1 MMSEYGKREYSGSYD
16 DEEIS
21 LSELFGHIFNH
32 FKLVLVITLIFTLA
46 GVCYAVLKPEEYK
59 VYAVVKIQEPYG
71 SEVVEKYGGESLN
84 ATQLLYSVFTR
95 FNIEN
100 AIANTQGENK
110 IYYED
115 VEENLLYTNIKE
127 TSNYSIY
134 IKKTDDT
141 AYWIE
146 FINNLVSPVMDSV
159 TSTYQGEAENA
170 LKAIDESIAGYEE
183 LLTSAN
189 DAERQNLQTSINA
202 LRTDRR
208 AVETYVSTLTRAFE
222 WIVEPVQSTKCVG
235 TSKTVIAVIF
245 LLAGGLIGVVTSLVI
260 GFNDKHIYSSALLKD
275 KVHGR
280 LIASV
285 PLYKKGTDLD
295 EREFEYIK
303 EKLSFKGDEKLSIVS
318 LSPKAGKK
326 TIESGLK
333 KVTEIEVVNF
343 GNINERPEILSQAK
357 ASSFTLVVLRA
368 GFDTFPQVDKLMDD
382 FEEIGVKDYGFV
394 LNGVDKSDKNVIL
407 FKEKDSYARHLWLL
421 ETWKGYYRKNN

>member
-1 MMSEYGKREYSGSYD
+1 MSEYGKREYNGSYE

-32 FKLVLVITLIFTLA
+32 FKLVLVITLIFTLV
-46 GVCYAVLKPEEYK
+46 GVCYAILKPEEYK
-59 VYAVVKIQEPYG
+59 VYAIVKIQAPYG

-84 ATQLLYSVFTR
+84 ATQLLYSVFSR
-95 FNIEN
+95 PNMEN
-100 AIANTQGENK
+100 AIANTQGKNK

-115 VEENLLYTNIKE
+115 VEENLLYSNIKE

-134 IKKTDDT
+134 IKKTSDT
-141 AYWIE
+141 DYWIE
-146 FINNLVSPVMDSV
+146 FINNLVSPVIDNV
-159 TSTYQGEAENA
+159 TSTCQGEAEKA
-170 LKAIDESIAGYEE
+170 LKAIDESITGYEE

-189 DAERQNLQTSINA
+189 DAERQSLQTSINA

-208 AVETYVSTLTRAFE
+208 AVETYISTLPQAFE

-235 TSKTVIAVIF
+235 TSKAVIAVIF
-245 LLAGGLIGVVTSLVI
+245 LLAGGVIGVVTALII

-275 KVHGR
+275 KVNGC

-285 PLYKKGTDLD
+285 PLYKKGTALD
-295 EREFEYIK
+295 KREFEYIK
-303 EKLSFKGDEKLSIVS
+303 EKLSLKEDDKLSIVS

-326 TIESGLK
+326 TIGTGMERET
-333 KVTEIEVVNF
+333 VADVVNL
-343 GNINERPEILSQAK
+343 GNINDKPEILSQAK

-382 FEEIGVKDYGFV
+382 FEEIGVKNYGFV

-407 FKEKDSYARHLWLL
+407 FKEKGSYAKHLWLL
-421 ETWKGYYRKNN
+421 ETWKRYYRKNN

>member
-1 MMSEYGKREYSGSYD
+1 MSEYGKREYSGSYD

-46 GVCYAVLKPEEYK
+46 GICYAILKPEEYK

-84 ATQLLYSVFTR
+84 ATQLLYSVFSR
-95 FNIEN
+95 PNIEN
-100 AIANTQGENK
+100 AIADTQGKNK

-134 IKKTDDT
+134 IKKTSDA

-159 TSTYQGEAENA
+159 TSTYQGEAEKA
-170 LKAIDESIAGYEE
+170 LKAIDESIVGYEE

-189 DAERQNLQTSINA
+189 DAERQSLQTSINA

-208 AVETYVSTLTRAFE
+208 AVETYISALSRAFE
-222 WIVEPVQSTKCVG
+222 WISEPVQSTKCVG

-245 LLAGGLIGVVTSLVI
+245 LLAGGVIGVVVAFII
-260 GFNDKHIYSSALLKD
+260 GFNDKHIYSSALLRD
-275 KVHGR
+275 KVNGR

-285 PLYKKGTDLD
+285 PLYKKGTALD
-295 EREFEYIK
+295 KREFEYIK
-303 EKLSFKGDEKLSIVS
+303 EKLSLKGDDELSIVS
-318 LSPKAGKK
+318 LSPKAGTK
-326 TIESGLK
+326 TIEAGLK
-333 KVTEIEVVNF
+333 GETEADVVNL
-343 GNINERPEILSQAK
+343 GNINEKPEILSQAK

-382 FEEIGVKDYGFV
+382 FEKIGVKNYGFV

-407 FKEKDSYARHLWLL
+407 FREKDSYARHLWLL